1 MLLKTTMLMSSVMMM
16 TMKMM
21 MMTTTDMIK
30 GDDDPPK
37 PGLPSR
43 TAGFHGSKHKLE
55 SVLATDHIIN
65 LSKICKKEH
74 ENEKKD
80 V

>member
-43 TAGFHGSKHKLE
+43 TAGFHGSKHKLQ
-55 SVLATDHIIN
+55 SVLATDHYLLIIN
-65 LSKICKKEH
+65 LMKMTL
-74 ENEKKD
+74 
-80 V
+80 